1 MDFCYFSL
9 LEFETQLCEDFGN
22 LANHGFPPPP
32 DSCILF
38 YESSVFLFASVSDRM
53 STVCPEK
60 KLFFSFNTSVYS
72 VQECKRKLYF
82 GISFQ
87 TFKIWLT
94 FWPSKI
100 SNKLPHCPNSFCSPS
115 PPIQHTCSVEGG
127 QHHWVFCLSCSHLEF
142 ELTKMIN
149 PTSTIRL

>member
-32 DSCILF
+32 NSRVPF

-60 KLFFSFNTSVYS
+60 NSFSTSVYS
-72 VQECKRKLYF
+72 VQECYILAEV
-82 GISFQ
+82 
-87 TFKIWLT
+87 FKQ
-94 FWPSKI
+94 SK
-100 SNKLPHCPNSFCSPS
+100 F
-115 PPIQHTCSVEGG
+115 T
-127 QHHWVFCLSCSHLEF
+127 
-142 ELTKMIN
+142 
-149 PTSTIRL
+149 

>member
-32 DSCILF
+32 HSRVPF

-60 KLFFSFNTSVYS
+60 KKIFFLIIPVSTV
-72 VQECKRKLYF
+72 
-82 GISFQ
+82 
-87 TFKIWLT
+87 
-94 FWPSKI
+94 SKNVNESYI
-100 SNKLPHCPNSFCSPS
+100 LA
-115 PPIQHTCSVEGG
+115 
-127 QHHWVFCLSCSHLEF
+127 
-142 ELTKMIN
+142 
-149 PTSTIRL
+149 